1 MKILKFTIILFL
13 VFSLNAFAQNEKPK
27 LYDILKVNDSTRI
40 IGIYPHFDKDQTFRD
55 LNFIIENPAE
65 IKKVI
70 QSFEVGDEIANSFDN
85 PNFRVLVVQN
95 FKDVNSWIVSPYSKN
110 VLTKGHTYTFDIEK
124 IKKLH
129 KKYPLNYK
137 FEKASFKNLQ
147 EFALYLLKQKQNPA
161 FLFSYNPIFK
171 YEGSF
176 ELQFP
181 KNEKFSSPKSI
192 SQYIRPMIEKI
203 ANPEDFSI
211 SFKASEYNLK
221 NADQFTMTITGP
233 KQIFETLKV
242 GELINK
248 NWSATEESGIFFY
261 KE

>member
-1 MKILKFTIILFL
+1 MKILKLTIVLFI
-13 VFSLNAFAQNEKPK
+13 VFGLNVFAQNEKPK
-27 LYDILKVNDSTRI
+27 LHDILKVNDSTRI
-40 IGIYPHFDKDQTFRD
+40 IGIYPHFDKNQTFKD
-55 LNFIIENPAE
+55 LNFIIENPTE

-70 QSFEVGDEIANSFDN
+70 QNFELGDELPNSLDN

-95 FKDVNSWIVSPYSKN
+95 FKDVNSWIVSPYSKK

-129 KKYPLNYK
+129 EKYPLNYK
-137 FEKASFKNLQ
+137 FEKVSFKNNN
-147 EFALYLLKQKQNPA
+147 EFSSYLLKQKQNPK

-203 ANPEDFSI
+203 ANPDDFSI
-211 SFKASEYNLK
+211 SYKASEYNLK
-221 NADQFTMTITGP
+221 NADQFTMTITGS
-233 KQIFETLKV
+233 KQIFDNLKV
-242 GELINK
+242 DELIK
-248 NWSATEESGIFFY
+248 KTWSPTEESGIFFY